1 MKGRSLLLASL
12 GVLAVLS
19 LGCGNNGWDEE
30 NDLVVINDTRFDLR
44 VFVDG
49 HEAFVVRDHT
59 AKSLEDI
66 GDGRH
71 VLESLDENGALV
83 ERRSIHLEQ
92 GEDYYWRV
100 DQSE

>member
-1 MKGRSLLLASL
+1 MKGRLLLLASL
-12 GVLAVLS
+12 GVLVALS
-19 LGCGNNGWDEE
+19 LGCGTNGWDEE
-30 NDLVVINDTRFDLR
+30 NDLVVINDTRCNLR

-71 VLESLDENGALV
+71 VLEALDEDGVLV
-83 ERRSIHLEQ
+83 ERRSIRLDQ
-92 GEDYYWRV
+92 GEDYYWRIG
-100 DQSE
+100 SCS

>member
-1 MKGRSLLLASL
+1 MRGRSLLLASL
-12 GVLAVLS
+12 GVLVALS
-19 LGCGNNGWDEE
+19 LGCGSNGWDEE
-30 NDLVVINDTRFDLR
+30 NDLVVINDTGCDLR

-71 VLESLDENGALV
+71 VLEALGDDGALV
-83 ERRSIHLEQ
+83 MRRSIHLDQ

-100 DQSE
+100 DQCE

>member
-1 MKGRSLLLASL
+1 MRGRSLLLASL
-12 GVLAVLS
+12 GVLVALS
-19 LGCGNNGWDEE
+19 FGCGSNGWDEE
-30 NDLVVINDTRFDLR
+30 NDLVVINDTRCDLR

-59 AKSLEDI
+59 ARSLEDI

-71 VLESLDENGALV
+71 VLEALDDDGALV
-83 ERRSIHLEQ
+83 ERRSIRMDQ

-100 DQSE
+100 DQCE